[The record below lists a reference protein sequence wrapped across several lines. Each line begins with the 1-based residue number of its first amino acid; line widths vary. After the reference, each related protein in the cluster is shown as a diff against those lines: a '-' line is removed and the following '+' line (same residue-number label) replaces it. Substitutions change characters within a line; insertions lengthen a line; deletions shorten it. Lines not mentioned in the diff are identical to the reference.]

1 MIRQLVFAI
10 DNAIE
15 SCKSANPIAE
25 FDNGDHKIDC
35 GIDVKFT
42 DACSSDVIDEK
53 NSWDYSPTKKGKSNS
68 MHGK

>member
-53 NSWDYSPTKKGKSNS
+53 NS
-68 MHGK
+68 